1 MHSLLQFTAVG
12 IRQQMFPSEKSPS
25 KAFHKDVELRG
36 DCGGEE
42 EFTLTP
48 SAPECSEYSLPKK
61 KQL

>member
-1 MHSLLQFTAVG
+1 MKTTALYEL
-12 IRQQMFPSEKSPS
+12 RRSEP
-25 KAFHKDVELRG
+25 RG

-61 KQL
+61 NNFRAVAEKKKRRGIKEKRRGM